1 MKKDIKSKLD
11 KLSKEELV
19 DIINKLCEIPDVE
32 KTLKL
37 LVSPTKK
44 DIDRE
49 LSSFERWCNSV
60 SNNPCS
66 EKAENGLYTSAFLLW
81 RAIDSVDVNT
91 AARVLFEMYNLTSDI
106 TDYSDVAVDIN
117 CESCSCLNDLLKEHH
132 GIFSKDEIDKYTY
145 ITDIYD

>member
-37 LVSPTKK
+37 LISPTKK

-60 SNNPCS
+60 ANNPCS
-66 EKAENGLYTSAFLLW
+66 ERAENGLYTSASLLW
-81 RAIDSVDVNT
+81 KAIDSLDAND
-91 AARVLFEMYNLTSDI
+91 AAKILYEMHNLLSDI
-106 TDYSDVAVDIN
+106 TEFSDAAVDID
-117 CESCSCLNDLLKEHH
+117 CSCCSDLEYLLENNSDS
-132 GIFSKDEIDKYTY
+132 FSKEEKDRYMY
-145 ITDIYD
+145 IFD

>member
-19 DIINKLCEIPDVE
+19 DIINKLCEILDVE

-66 EKAENGLYTSAFLLW
+66 ERAENGLYTSASLLW
-81 RAIDSVDVNT
+81 KAIDYLDVNT
-91 AARVLFEMYNLTSDI
+91 AARVLYEMYCITSDI
-106 TDYSDVAVDIN
+106 TDYSEVAVDIN
-117 CESCSCLNDLLKEHH
+117 YDSCSLLSNLLKDQHNV
-132 GIFSKDEIDKYTY
+132 FSTEEIDKYTY

>member
-1 MKKDIKSKLD
+1 MRKDIKSELD

-19 DIINKLCEIPDVE
+19 DIINKPCEILDVE

-66 EKAENGLYTSAFLLW
+66 ERAENGLYTSASLLW
-81 RAIDSVDVNT
+81 KAIDSLDAND
-91 AARVLFEMYNLTSDI
+91 AAKILYEMHDLLSDI
-106 TDYSDVAVDIN
+106 TEFSEAAVDIDCN
-117 CESCSCLNDLLKEHH
+117 CCSDLEYLLKNNSNYFLEEEKTDMN
-132 GIFSKDEIDKYTY
+132 IFLNN
-145 ITDIYD
+145 